1 MGKYTNLNREEINK
15 RVEELIAQ
23 YAEHGIE
30 LKLDSN
36 DIYDKRQYEIW
47 YGGEIA
53 AFEYRSRYFVSV
65 EAIGDV
71 KADLNDENGELIIRV
86 KDKQDNGRFYDEMQ
100 VYIPD
105 DQTLDRYLGYDGKN
119 WTGDA
124 RLIIWDNNWLE
135 AQIYDNK
142 EGIWLDTDCILIKSE
157 GVLDI
162 GYKNVMEYVDCCINK
177 YEVEMK
183 NSKRRG
189 RTKRW
194 KNPHNV

>member
-1 MGKYTNLNREEINK
+1 MGKYINLNREEINK

-30 LKLDSN
+30 LKLDST
-36 DIYDKRQYEIW
+36 DIHDKRQYEIW

-53 AFEYRSRYFVSV
+53 IFEYRSRYFISI

-71 KADLNDENGELIIRV
+71 KADLNDENGEMIIRV

-105 DQTLDRYLGYDGKN
+105 DETLDRYLGYDGKD
-119 WTGDA
+119 WTGEA

-135 AQIYDNK
+135 ARIYDNK
-142 EGIWLDTDCILIKSE
+142 ENRQLDTGYILERCE

-162 GYKNVMEYVDCCINK
+162 GCEYVMGFVDGCVND
-177 YEVEMK
+177 YEAGQETP
-183 NSKRRG
+183 N
-189 RTKRW
+189 
-194 KNPHNV
+194 